1 MKVKLKESEQ
11 NAALVI
17 KYFKHNILSS
27 FTVSYCV
34 IIWTDPFHS
43 KDFITF
49 PLQNN
54 QDVPAFGVKL
64 SPKNLLLVL
73 SDESFTQNLFC
84 LLIFL
89 ELFMLLLVLAHFDP

>member
-1 MKVKLKESEQ
+1 MKVKPKESEQ

-17 KYFKHNILSS
+17 KIFQAQYSKQL
-27 FTVSYCV
+27 YCV

-89 ELFMLLLVLAHFDP
+89 ELFMLLLVLAFLTLEP